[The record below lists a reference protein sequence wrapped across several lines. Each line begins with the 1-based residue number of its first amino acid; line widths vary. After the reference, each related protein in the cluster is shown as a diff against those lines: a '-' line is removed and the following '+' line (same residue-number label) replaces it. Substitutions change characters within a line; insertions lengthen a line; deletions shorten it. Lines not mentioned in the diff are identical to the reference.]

1 MRMKFKKD
9 ICVLAGCIIILSTL
23 TGCGGSN
30 YGSNLDTKK
39 FKETADFYLYNSLNN
54 LEKEFYAHICT
65 AVEEFKT
72 EAAFAFE
79 TKEERKSILEK
90 FFGGEVLIN
99 GVTTGGKWFV
109 RDVFY
114 EQPQYFWV
122 NPNSVT
128 YSTLDFQKDD
138 RYLITVK
145 FDYLMNE
152 KEAMAQKSAFDNKV
166 QEITAGARSAG
177 GTFEQVLYVHDYLCE
192 NVVYDKELYES
203 KSFYTKAITAY
214 GALMEGKTI
223 CSGYA
228 LAFSLLMKELGYDGG
243 VEFNNYGQIAI
254 TEGHVWNYI
263 ELDGENYYFDVT
275 WDDKDDENL
284 PFFYEYFGITTEEL
298 KLSNYFKRDD
308 APVPYCGGTKY
319 NYYVYNGF
327 NIPQYSFEVVSA
339 VMAKQINAGS
349 SHICL
354 KFGDY
359 GELLHAETELFTKQ
373 RIYELLDVSS
383 AAYCISGSLSPRYM
397 YIDI

>member
-1 MRMKFKKD
+1 M
-9 ICVLAGCIIILSTL
+9 L
-23 TGCGGSN
+23 TGCGN
-30 YGSNLDTKK
+30 EYGSNLDTKE
-39 FKETADFYLYNSLNN
+39 FQENADFYLYNSLND

-65 AVEEFKT
+65 AVEEFKI

-79 TKEERKSILEK
+79 TKEERKAILEK
-90 FFGGEVLIN
+90 FFGGEVLIT
-99 GVTTGGKWFV
+99 GATTGGKWFI
-109 RDVFY
+109 RDILY

-128 YSTLDFQKDD
+128 YSTLDIPRDD
-138 RYLITVK
+138 RYLLTLK

-166 QEITAGARSAG
+166 QEIASEARAAG

-203 KSFYTKAITAY
+203 KAFYTPTITAY

-228 LAFSLLMKELGYDGG
+228 LAFSLLMRELGYDGG

-254 TEGHVWNYI
+254 TEGHVWNYV

-275 WDDKDDENL
+275 WDDADNENF
-284 PFFYEYFGITTEEL
+284 PHIYEYFGITTEML
-298 KLSNYFKRDD
+298 KESNYFKRDD

-319 NYYVYNGF
+319 NYYAYNEF
-327 NIPQYSFEVVSA
+327 DVPQYSFEA
-339 VMAKQINAGS
+339 VAEAAAKQVNAGS
-349 SHICL
+349 RRIYL
-354 KFGDY
+354 RFGDY
-359 GELLHAETELFTKQ
+359 GELLHAESDLFTNK
-373 RIYELLDVSS
+373 RIYEIVNAQSTTYYISNLL
-383 AAYCISGSLSPRYM
+383 PRYM
-397 YIDI
+397 YIDF